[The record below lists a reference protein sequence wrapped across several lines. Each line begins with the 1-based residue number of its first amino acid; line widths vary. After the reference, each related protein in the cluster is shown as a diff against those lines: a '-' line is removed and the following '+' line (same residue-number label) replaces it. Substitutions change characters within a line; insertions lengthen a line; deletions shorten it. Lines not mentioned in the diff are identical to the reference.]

1 MTKYYR
7 KRSRKNN
14 RKVKRN
20 ILKMIGGAFSD
31 EDKSSLLKLGFK
43 TEDFD
48 LLEHN
53 VPNMNLIEMSL
64 EQINPQTGSLFTAE
78 ELIRGL
84 QDNINEDAEE
94 NKSDVNSSISN
105 DIIATNIFHD
115 LDNINY
121 KEEKS
126 VGGKKK
132 QTKNRRRNSSKKGR
146 TNRKKYIGGCYGN
159 GIGANNYDPN
169 FSIYNTRELQLFP
182 YKPMN

>member
-1 MTKYYR
+1 MTRYYR

-31 EDKSSLLKLGFK
+31 EDKSLLLKLGFK
-43 TEDFD
+43 TEDFN

-64 EQINPQTGSLFTAE
+64 EQINPQTGTPFTAE

-84 QDNINEDAEE
+84 KDNINEDAEE
-94 NKSDVNSSISN
+94 NNSITN
-105 DIIATNIFHD
+105 NIATTNIFPD

-126 VGGKKK
+126 VGGKKIK
-132 QTKNRRRNSSKKGR
+132 SKRRNTSKRIR
-146 TNRKKYIGGCYGN
+146 TSRKKQIGGCYGN
-159 GIGANNYDPN
+159 GVGANNNDPN
-169 FSIYNTRELQLFP
+169 FSIYNTRELELFP
-182 YKPMN
+182 YK